1 MACWICAREKVRN
14 FTICIPIFINRM
26 DCISYDGR
34 KVNTL
39 MMGEDVAKGLG
50 QRTILMKSFVLL
62 IIVLL
67 CGGSVAVA
75 GPIGFI
81 GIITPHF
88 ARFLVG
94 VDHRWRVPYSGLLG
108 AILLILADIAARY
121 VIMPQEVPVGVMTA
135 FIGAPFFIYIARK
148 RGLSK

>member
-1 MACWICAREKVRN
+1 
-14 FTICIPIFINRM
+14 M

-34 KVNTL
+34 ESKYIDD
-39 MMGEDVAKGLG
+39 GRRRRE
-50 QRTILMKSFVLL
+50 RTWTTNNFNE
-62 IIVLL
+62 IIRVTYYCTVVWWFS
-67 CGGSVAVA
+67 CGCL
-75 GPIGFI
+75 PIGFI

>member
-1 MACWICAREKVRN
+1 MQGRKLEILQSVFPYLLIGWIASLMMA
-14 FTICIPIFINRM
+14 
-26 DCISYDGR
+26 G

-67 CGGSVAVA
+67 SGGSVAVA
-75 GPIGFI
+75 LPIGFI

-88 ARFLVG
+88 ARFLVELTTDG
-94 VDHRWRVPYSGLLG
+94 EC
-108 AILLILADIAARY
+108 LIADC
-121 VIMPQEVPVGVMTA
+121 
-135 FIGAPFFIYIARK
+135 
-148 RGLSK
+148 

>member
-1 MACWICAREKVRN
+1 MQGRKLEILQSVFPNLLIGWIASLMMA
-14 FTICIPIFINRM
+14 
-26 DCISYDGR
+26 G

-67 CGGSVAVA
+67 SGGSVA

-81 GIITPHF
+81 ELLLRIL
-88 ARFLVG
+88 RDFLLELTTDG
-94 VDHRWRVPYSGLLG
+94 EC
-108 AILLILADIAARY
+108 LIADC
-121 VIMPQEVPVGVMTA
+121 
-135 FIGAPFFIYIARK
+135 
-148 RGLSK
+148 